1 MYEKMA
7 QSEYIL
13 SRKKAERLWRISQGG
28 ERMKIEILGT
38 GCQRC
43 KNLEAN
49 VRIAL
54 EKTGKKAEIVKVADI
69 QDILSYGIMGTP
81 ALVINGKIMAQGRVP
96 SVDEIVKMLG

>member
-1 MYEKMA
+1 
-7 QSEYIL
+7 
-13 SRKKAERLWRISQGG
+13 
-28 ERMKIEILGT
+28 MKIEILGT
-38 GCQRC
+38 GCPRC

-69 QDILSYGIMGTP
+69 REIISYGIMGSP
-81 ALVINGKIMAQGRVP
+81 ALVIDGKVAAQGRIP